1 MILFLNVINNEEIS
15 QETQDFINSITMI
28 DLGYGWNQLDD
39 YKTIEV
45 NSNKTF
51 YLNSLYTNK
60 DLSIAPEKIINI
72 WDINGALDLSGY
84 SMFYDYSY

>member
-1 MILFLNVINNEEIS
+1 
-15 QETQDFINSITMI
+15 MI
-28 DLGYGWNQLDD
+28 DLGYCCNQLHD

-51 YLNSLYTNK
+51 YLNSLYTNE
-60 DLSIAPEKIINI
+60 DLSIAPEKINI
-72 WDINGALDLSGY
+72 WNINGGLDLSGY